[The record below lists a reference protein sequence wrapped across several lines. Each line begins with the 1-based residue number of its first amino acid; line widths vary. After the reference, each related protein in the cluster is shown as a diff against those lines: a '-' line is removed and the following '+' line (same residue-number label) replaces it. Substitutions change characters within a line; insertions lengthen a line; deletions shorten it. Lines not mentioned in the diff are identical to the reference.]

1 MYWKNKKNY
10 LAYAIMGHNKFSL
23 VDAIYNFLGIIF
35 PNCRDALKLVEK
47 GQETPLKWHEK
58 FALKYNSPLCL
69 HCNCNREKF
78 DKEYGKLK
86 IAEAERT
93 AQHSSSTS

>member
-1 MYWKNKKNY
+1 MYWKNEKNY
-10 LAYAIMGHNKFSL
+10 LAYAIMGQHKFSL

-78 DKEYGKLK
+78 DKEYAKLK
-86 IAEAERT
+86 TLEAERN
-93 AQHSSSTS
+93 AKGSSSTS